1 MAFRYPWTNLH
12 ELNLDWVLGQIRQLS
27 KQIAKVTGL
36 TATAH
41 SLPGASDPTVD
52 VTGGTGDNPYNFD
65 FGIPAGGGGGA
76 VDSVNGQTGTVV
88 LDKDDIGLSNVANVA
103 QYSASN
109 PPPYPVTSVNGQ
121 TGAVVVSGGAVDSV
135 NGQTGAVV
143 LDKDDIG
150 LSSVDNVRQY
160 SASNPPPYPVTSV
173 NGMTGDVIVS
183 GGGGGGDVLSVNGQT
198 GVVVLD
204 KDDIGLGNVDN
215 VQQYS
220 ATNPPPYPVGSVNG
234 MTGNVVLDKD
244 DIGLSNV
251 ANVVQYSA
259 SNPPPYPVTSVN
271 GMTGDVIV
279 SGGGASGAKQTANI
293 ISSYPNDITVQSAYK
308 VVIGDLV
315 SYIVK
320 FRNSKSA
327 NLNSSV
333 LAGFD
338 KPMTTGTGHGAG
350 VILVNSDGHIYH
362 AVISASGGGMDIP
375 SNAGIPLGDYTATTT
390 YIKQ

>member
-1 MAFRYPWTNLH
+1 MAFNYPWTNLH
-12 ELNLDWVLGQIRQLS
+12 ELNLNWVLNQIRKLS
-27 KQIAKVTGL
+27 KQVTNVVGM

-52 VTGGTGDNPYNFD
+52 VTGGTGDDPYNFD

-135 NGQTGAVV
+135 NGQTGTVV

-150 LSSVDNVRQY
+150 LSNVANVAQY

-183 GGGGGGDVLSVNGQT
+183 GGGGTV
-198 GVVVLD
+198 
-204 KDDIGLGNVDN
+204 GN
-215 VQQYS
+215 
-220 ATNPPPYPVGSVNG
+220 
-234 MTGNVVLDKD
+234 
-244 DIGLSNV
+244 
-251 ANVVQYSA
+251 
-259 SNPPPYPVTSVN
+259 
-271 GMTGDVIV
+271 
-279 SGGGASGAKQTANI
+279 KQTVTI
-293 ISSYPNDITVQSAYK
+293 TSLYSSEITVLSAYK
-308 VVIGDLV
+308 VVIGDMI

-320 FRNSKSA
+320 FRNSKAS
-327 NLNSSV
+327 NLNIPILS
-333 LAGFD
+333 GFE
-338 KPMTTGTGHGAG
+338 KPLTTGSDQGAG
-350 VILVNSDGHIYH
+350 VILVNDEKIYH
-362 AVISASGGGMDIP
+362 AVISAQGTFRIP
-375 SNAGIPLGDYTATTT
+375 SNAGIPLGDFTAITT

>member
-1 MAFRYPWTNLH
+1 MAFKYPWTNLH

-27 KQIAKVTGL
+27 KQITKITGL

-52 VTGGTGDNPYNFD
+52 VTGGTGDTPYNFD

-76 VDSVNGQTGTVV
+76 VDSVNGQTGDVV

-135 NGQTGAVV
+135 NGQTGTVV

-150 LSSVDNVRQY
+150 LSNVANVAQY

-204 KDDIGLGNVDN
+204 KDDIGLTNVDN

-220 ATNPPPYPVGSVNG
+220 ATNPPPYPVASVNG
-234 MTGNVVLDKD
+234 QTGDVVLDKD

-271 GMTGDVIV
+271 GMTGDVVV
-279 SGGGASGAKQTANI
+279 SGGGASGAKQTVNI
-293 ISSYPNDITVQSAYK
+293 ISLYSSEITVLSAYK
-308 VVIGDLV
+308 VVIGDLI

-320 FRNSKSA
+320 FRNSKAS
-327 NLNSSV
+327 NLNIGILS
-333 LAGFD
+333 GFE
-338 KPMTTGTGHGAG
+338 KPMTTGSGQGAG
-350 VILVNSDGHIYH
+350 VILVNDEKIYH
-362 AVISASGGGMDIP
+362 AVISSTGTLVIP
-375 SNAGIPLGDYTATTT
+375 SNAGIPLGDFTATTT